1 MGGNGKKWGHFRFLE
16 LNLFR
21 GINEIQLDDKGRVT
35 IPTRY
40 RSQLEQDSKNH
51 LVTTID
57 TEARCLLL
65 YPLPAWE
72 MIERKLETLPSFNRQ
87 ARRIQRLLIGHATEA
102 ELDSQG
108 RILIPQP
115 LREYAGLQKSIILV
129 GQGKKFEI
137 WDDSIWNE
145 ARKAWLEEGLDSSD
159 ELPVDLESLSL

>member
-1 MGGNGKKWGHFRFLE
+1 V
-16 LNLFR
+16 FR

-40 RSQLEQDSKNH
+40 RQQLEQDSKNH

-65 YPLPAWE
+65 YPLPDWE
-72 MIERKLETLPSFNRQ
+72 AIEQKLEKLPSFNRQ
-87 ARRIQRLLIGHATEA
+87 ARRIQRLLLGHATEA

-137 WDDSIWNE
+137 WDVSIWNE
-145 ARKAWLEEGLDSSD
+145 ARKTWLEEGLDTGD